1 MKGELEKGLQLRL
14 EGNQC
19 GQELT
24 GAQTW
29 LSLPPSP
36 PPPACQVC
44 DSSHQDGPVT
54 CFEHKGPSSSWPQEA
69 RRLLLPLS
77 WLPGPPSLT
86 APVVSKAH
94 QAPAIRATNKDH
106 FAWPMDLLQQTLQ
119 GTEMSCHPPT
129 PHPQPCPKCSPGSKG
144 MHAAFSHRASSWW
157 VPTNREMCWALP
169 ASALLLVNGAV
180 RLSFKVA
187 MSFGV
192 SGCSLQGVTS
202 SLRAFR

>member
-119 GTEMSCHPPT
+119 GTEMSCHRPPN
-129 PHPQPCPKCSPGSKG
+129 PPPP
-144 MHAAFSHRASSWW
+144 
-157 VPTNREMCWALP
+157 ALP
-169 ASALLLVNGAV
+169 KVQPWEQRHACGFQPQSVFMVGSHQQRDVLGSSS
-180 RLSFKVA
+180 LSFAVGEWG
-187 MSFGV
+187 SSGLV
-192 SGCSLQGVTS
+192 S
-202 SLRAFR
+202 RW